1 MIGYPISYFYPK
13 ADKNIADGDPT
24 AERAV
29 LDPIGREGV
38 VALPSVR
45 ISVGDLG
52 TVSPS
57 ELFTEVSE

>member
-1 MIGYPISYFYPK
+1 MMGFPTSYFYPK
-13 ADKNIADGDPT
+13 ADMKIADGDPT

-57 ELFTEVSE
+57 ELFTGVSE